1 MSTDP
6 ATNTQYYNCL
16 YTEEVEWRPKLDGLE
31 FSMIFAEDVAWLNKP
46 FDEEEVARVVKG
58 FNGDKALG
66 PDGFPMAFFQICW
79 DIVHLDIM
87 VVLHDFHDLAS
98 FEKSL
103 NATFTTLIPKKVA
116 ALDVRD
122 FRSISLMG
130 GVYKILLK
138 VLANRLRLVM
148 HKIISSS

>member
-6 ATNTQYYNCL
+6 ATITQYYNCL

-66 PDGFPMAFFQICW
+66 PDGFPMAFFQFVGI
-79 DIVHLDIM
+79 LF
-87 VVLHDFHDLAS
+87 VLTSWWCFMIFMIWL
-98 FEKSL
+98 L
-103 NATFTTLIPKKVA
+103 LRKV
-116 ALDVRD
+116 
-122 FRSISLMG
+122 
-130 GVYKILLK
+130 
-138 VLANRLRLVM
+138 
-148 HKIISSS
+148 